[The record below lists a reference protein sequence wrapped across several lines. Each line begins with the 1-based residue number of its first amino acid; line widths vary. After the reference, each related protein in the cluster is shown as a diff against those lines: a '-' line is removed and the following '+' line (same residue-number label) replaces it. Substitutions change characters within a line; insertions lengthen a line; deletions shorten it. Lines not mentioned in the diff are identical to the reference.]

1 MKQQMNIKRF
11 SPVSLKE
18 NTMTLTIDPADLQK
32 WQNGELVQTA
42 FPYLTPAEREFII
55 SGVLPGEWDT
65 LFSDEDEADEE
76 S

>member
-1 MKQQMNIKRF
+1 MKQQVTITRF

-18 NTMTLTIDPADLQK
+18 NTMIMYVDPADLQK
-32 WQNGELVQTA
+32 WQNGELVQVA

-65 LFSDEDEADEE
+65 LFSDEE